1 MNTLFIKKLFSN
13 SSAKVKKDE
22 EDIYTQI
29 GNDIE
34 QYVSPIIHENMD
46 NRYELTHFF
55 EIIKDITSNE
65 TVKQM
70 KNFKQHCNTSCYKHC
85 MQVAYFTYITCKKL
99 KLDYVSATR
108 AAMLHDLF
116 LYDWRKKYRN
126 IELSG
131 LHAFIHPKIALKNAS
146 NIFELNEI
154 EKDIIEK
161 HMWPVTFSFP
171 KYKESYIV
179 TVMDKYSTCLEIYS
193 YIKEKFKKG
202 RLYKHAYTFLNAFLL
217 K

>member
-179 TVMDKYSTCLEIYS
+179 TVMDKYSACLEIYS